1 MDDHQELPEEVLG
14 QLHEDEGLAR
24 LPAWAHLEN
33 HWQLEHIHGVS
44 VGLWP
49 TDILQ
54 LEGCV
59 KGVAMACAFRMLG
72 MTRWSVLHW
81 ESGRCPRGGREEHRH
96 GEDGIC
102 NLGIELGANHHSHL
116 ARQLQE

>member
-14 QLHEDEGLAR
+14 LLHEDVGLAR

-49 TDILQ
+49 TDNLQ

-59 KGVAMACAFRMLG
+59 KDVAMAFVFRRPG
-72 MTRWSVLHW
+72 RTSWSALHR
-81 ESGRCPRGGREEHRH
+81 ESDICQRGGRGGHHH

-102 NLGIELGANHHSHL
+102 SLGIELGANLHSHL